1 MFIGS
6 KVNHKK
12 YGEGVIKNLEVK
24 PNVSELNSLVTIEF
38 NSGEVKKFPISI
50 FGKINNF
57 ATLEDEE
64 AISYI
69 QVLEEEFAK
78 KKLEE
83 KIKAKEAREAKVYIP
98 SYNLDEVEREV
109 KKEDW
114 ERAAKVAEVHRFPN
128 ESRAVVMDSDLV
140 FINASAA
147 MRYIEARVKDCDKI
161 YKSCDLRNNKFMN
174 HFWSYASKENINAII
189 KKLEEEEN

>member
-1 MFIGS
+1 MFINS

-12 YGEGVIKNLEVK
+12 FGEGVIKELEVK
-24 PNVSELNSLVTIEF
+24 PNVSELNSSVTIEF
-38 NSGEVKKFPISI
+38 NTGEIKKFPIYI
-50 FGKINNF
+50 FGKKKNF
-57 ATLEDEE
+57 STIEDEA

-69 QVLEEEFAK
+69 HALEEE
-78 KKLEE
+78 EE
-83 KIKAKEAREAKVYIP
+83 KREIEERIRRKEAREAKVYIP

-114 ERAAKVAEVHRFPN
+114 EKALKVAEVHRFPN

-147 MRYIEARVKDCDKI
+147 MRYIGARVKDCDKI
-161 YKSCDLRNNKFMN
+161 YKSCDIRNNKFMN
-174 HFWSYASKENINAII
+174 HFWSYASRENIQAII
-189 KKLEEEEN
+189 KKLEEEK

>member
-1 MFIGS
+1 M
-6 KVNHKK
+6 
-12 YGEGVIKNLEVK
+12 
-24 PNVSELNSLVTIEF
+24 
-38 NSGEVKKFPISI
+38 
-50 FGKINNF
+50 
-57 ATLEDEE
+57 EDEE